1 MPQSNLIINASS
13 DMELATRKNALQAVN
28 ELSTDQLKRVLK
40 LVKSPKALKYLSSD
54 IQFAILSKFL

>member
-1 MPQSNLIINASS
+1 MPQSNILVSAGS
-13 DMELATRKNALQAVN
+13 DMELVTRVNALKAVN

-40 LVKSPKALKYLSSD
+40 LIKSAKALKYLSSD

>member
-1 MPQSNLIINASS
+1 MPQSNFIVNAASE
-13 DMELATRKNALQAVN
+13 MELVTRKNALQAVN

-40 LVKSPKALKYLSSD
+40 LIKSPKALKYLSSD

>member
-1 MPQSNLIINASS
+1 MPQANLIVNASS

-40 LVKSPKALKYLSSD
+40 LVKSPKALKYN
-54 IQFAILSKFL
+54 QN

>member
-1 MPQSNLIINASS
+1 MPQSNLTVSAGS
-13 DMELATRKNALQAVN
+13 DMELATRTNALQAVN
-28 ELSTDQLKRVLK
+28 ALSTDQLKRVLK

>member
-1 MPQSNLIINASS
+1 MPQSNLIVNAASE
-13 DMELATRKNALQAVN
+13 MELATRKNALQAVN

-40 LVKSPKALKYLSSD
+40 LVKSGKALKYLSSD

>member
-1 MPQSNLIINASS
+1 MQSNLIVNASS

-28 ELSTDQLKRVLK
+28 ALSTDQLKRVLK
-40 LVKSPKALKYLSSD
+40 LVKSPKVLKYLSSD

>member
-1 MPQSNLIINASS
+1 MPQSNITVSAAS
-13 DMELATRKNALQAVN
+13 DMELTTRNNALQAVN
-28 ELSTDQLKRVLK
+28 SLTTDQLKRVLK

>member
-1 MPQSNLIINASS
+1 MPQSNITVSAAS
-13 DMELATRKNALQAVN
+13 DMELTTRTNALQAVN
-28 ELSTDQLKRVLK
+28 SLTTDQLKRVLK

>member
-1 MPQSNLIINASS
+1 MPQTNITVTAASE
-13 DMELATRKNALQAVN
+13 MELVTRKNALQAVN

>member
-1 MPQSNLIINASS
+1 MPQTNITVTAASE
-13 DMELATRKNALQAVN
+13 MELVTRKNALQAVN
-28 ELSTDQLKRVLK
+28 ELTTDQLKRVLK

>member
-1 MPQSNLIINASS
+1 MPQCNLTVSAAS
-13 DMELATRKNALQAVN
+13 DMELTTRTNALQAVN
-28 ELSTDQLKRVLK
+28 SLTTDQLKRVLK

>member
-1 MPQSNLIINASS
+1 MPQSNLIVNAAS

-28 ELSTDQLKRVLK
+28 DLSTDQLKRVLK